1 MVKKAN
7 FWSRTKI
14 STLSALLLG
23 MMIMAGVFFTA
34 AFSFIQHN
42 TETIHQHW
50 TEYQQASSPQQ
61 SEQLAVL
68 VEEQINSVS
77 QLTTYFIIAVLLAVT
92 AFVILM
98 YATLIVKIARPL
110 SRMQQGITDIT
121 SSNDFST
128 HLPVK
133 FEDEVGQVLHSFNH
147 LTENLKTVFDA
158 TNSKLD
164 KVAMGQ
170 FDQTIDVDVSG
181 DLLHFK
187 DSVNASIKSVAHTM
201 QSLELVA
208 EAISEGDFSVRMNES
223 IKGDLKRKV
232 DHAMI
237 SMDQIIENINHV
249 MGNVSNC
256 QLNQRINVDAKG
268 RLNKLKT
275 YVNNALDTLENGL
288 NAINS
293 SIEQLSERN
302 LTFQIQETFSGEMEL
317 VKQQLNHTTQQLNGT
332 LNMVNQTS
340 KNVHHDVALIS
351 QSNQDLAVRSQQQAG
366 SIEQTAAAMEE
377 MTSAVSQS
385 AENAQRA
392 SQLANDTRK
401 LADEGVGVMNA
412 SVESMQQIQQS
423 SDRISDIVALIDSI
437 AFQTNLLALNAAVE
451 AARAGEQGRGFAVV
465 AGEVRSLAQ
474 KSSDAAKDIR
484 NLIDEVVHQ
493 VNHGANQLNQTNQ
506 AFSEITSGIQTVNE
520 IVEEMT
526 STSKEQAL
534 GIQQV
539 NEAIGELDQGIQQN
553 NFMVE
558 ENSKHSDQLLTQA
571 SQLMDEVQLFTTD
584 STLTLSNK

>member
-1 MVKKAN
+1 MEKAN

-34 AFSFIQHN
+34 AFLFIQSN
-42 TETIHQHW
+42 TDTIHQHW
-50 TEYQQASSPQQ
+50 TDYQQASTSEQ

-77 QLTTYFIIAVLLAVT
+77 QVTTYFIIAVLLAVT

-128 HLPVK
+128 RLPIK

-147 LTENLKTVFDA
+147 LTENLKTVFDV

-170 FDQTIDVDVSG
+170 FDQTIDVNVSG

-187 DSVNASIKSVAHTM
+187 DNVNASIKSVAHTM
-201 QSLELVA
+201 SSLEMVA
-208 EAISEGDFSVRMNES
+208 EAIAQGDFSVRMDET
-223 IKGDLKRKV
+223 IKGDLKQKI
-232 DHAMI
+232 DHAML
-237 SMDQIIENINHV
+237 SMDEIVENINHV
-249 MGNVSNC
+249 MGEVSNC
-256 QLNQRINVDAKG
+256 QLNQRIHVDANG
-268 RLNKLKT
+268 RLNDLKT

-293 SIEQLSERN
+293 SIEHLSERN
-302 LTFQIQETFSGEMEL
+302 LTFQIKESFSGEMEM
-317 VKQQLNHTTQQLNGT
+317 VKQQLNHTTQQLNST
-332 LNMVNQTS
+332 LDMVSLTS
-340 KNVHHDVALIS
+340 QSVHNDVALIS
-351 QSNQDLAVRSQQQAG
+351 ESNQDLAKRSQQQAG

-385 AENAQRA
+385 AENAMRA
-392 SQLANDTRK
+392 SQLTNDTRK
-401 LADEGVGVMNA
+401 LADKGVVVMNA

-423 SDRISDIVALIDSI
+423 SVRISDIVALIDSI

-474 KSSDAAKDIR
+474 KSSDAAQDIR
-484 NLIDEVVHQ
+484 NLIDEVVNQ
-493 VNHGANQLNQTNQ
+493 VNHGADQLNQTNET
-506 AFSEITSGIQTVNE
+506 FSEITNGIQTVNN

-539 NEAIGELDQGIQQN
+539 NESISKLDQGIQQN
-553 NFMVE
+553 NLMVE
-558 ENSKHSDQLLTQA
+558 ENSKHSNQLLTQA
-571 SQLMDEVQLFTTD
+571 NQLMEEVQLFKTD
-584 STLTLSNK
+584 RTLALPTK